1 MISAMNVSA
10 IRSDW
15 VGRVVD
21 GRFTLLQW
29 LGGSEQ
35 SAVFRTEFPEAGKTR
50 KAVIKLIPADAWDAE
65 ARLAGWQAAANLS
78 HPSLM
83 HLFATGGCDVDGF
96 SMLYVVTEYAEE
108 VLADILPERALSAE
122 ETGEMIGPVL
132 DVLAWMHG
140 KGLVHGHL
148 KPANIMVVDD
158 RLKLSVEGLRIAGH
172 PGNPPPHPTIYEAPE
187 SASGAVNPEA
197 DLWSLGVTVVEALTQ
212 RRPSNPGMNQE
223 DPVVPSSIPH
233 PFAEIARG
241 CLRSN
246 PAQRFTIEDVRDQL
260 GIGRPAPESSEVV
273 AGKVPPLARL
283 GILIVPV
290 IVIGAVLAVRE
301 VSVHMRA
308 QQVALS
314 ASEQPQGNPAAAQQ
328 KPAAA
333 TPAPEQAPAPAAT
346 TTEPSATAEPP
357 ATTAAQPDQAQPQPQ
372 TQAAAQTQPQAPV
385 PAVSTPPAPA
395 PAPSAQGSA
404 PSNPE
409 IVTQVMPDLL
419 PAAVRSI
426 HGKLNVKVKVTVDAS
441 GNVSDAEFESEG
453 PSKYFS
459 KAAMD
464 AAQKWKFKPVPGT
477 WILDFQFKQ
486 SGVEVTPTPASH

>member
-1 MISAMNVSA
+1 MITAMNVSA

-35 SAVFRTEFPEAGKTR
+35 SAVFRTEFPEAGKNR

-65 ARLAGWQAAANLS
+65 ARMDGWQAAANLS

-83 HLFATGGCDVDGF
+83 RLFTTGGCDVDGF
-96 SMLYVVTEYAEE
+96 SMLYAVTEYAEE

-140 KGLVHGHL
+140 KGFVHGHL
-148 KPANIMVVDD
+148 KPANIMVVDE

-212 RRPSNPGMNQE
+212 RRPSIPGMNQD
-223 DPVVPSSIPH
+223 DPIVPSSIPH

-260 GIGRPAPESSEVV
+260 GIARAAADSSEV
-273 AGKVPPLARL
+273 APGKVPPLARL
-283 GILIVPV
+283 GILVVPV
-290 IVIGAVLAVRE
+290 IVIAAVLAVRE

-308 QQVALS
+308 QETALS
-314 ASEQPQGNPAAAQQ
+314 ASQQTVPAAAQQ
-328 KPAAA
+328 KPLAA
-333 TPAPEQAPAPAAT
+333 TPAPDQAPAPAAAT
-346 TTEPSATAEPP
+346 PEPSASPAAP
-357 ATTAAQPDQAQPQPQ
+357 ATTTAQPDQPQAQPQSEAQ
-372 TQAAAQTQPQAPV
+372 TQAQTPA
-385 PAVSTPPAPA
+385 PAVSTQPATPPPEGDAA
-395 PAPSAQGSA
+395 
-404 PSNPE
+404 SNPDV
-409 IVTQVMPDLL
+409 VTQVMPDLL

-426 HGKLNVKVKVTVDAS
+426 HGKLNVKVRVTVDAS
-441 GNVSDAEFESEG
+441 GNVSNAEFESEG

-477 WILDFQFKQ
+477 WILDFQFTQ

>member
-15 VGRVVD
+15 VGRVID
-21 GRFTLLQW
+21 ERFTLLQW

-35 SAVFRTEFPEAGKTR
+35 SAVFRTEFPEGGKNR

-65 ARLAGWQAAANLS
+65 ARMEGWQASAALS
-78 HPSLM
+78 HPSL
-83 HLFATGGCDVDGF
+83 LRVFTTGGCEVDGF
-96 SMLYVVTEYAEE
+96 SMIYAVTEYAEE
-108 VLADILPERALSAE
+108 VLADILPERALSPT
-122 ETGEMIGPVL
+122 ETREMVGPVL
-132 DVLAWMHG
+132 DTLAWIHG
-140 KGLVHGHL
+140 KGFVHGHL
-148 KPANIMVVDD
+148 KPANIMVVDE
-158 RLKLSVEGLRIAGH
+158 RLKLSGESLRVAGH
-172 PGNPPPHPTIYEAPE
+172 PGNPPPNPGIYEAPE

-212 RRPSNPGMNQE
+212 RRPASPGMSQE

-233 PFAEIARG
+233 PFAEVARG

-246 PAQRFTIEDVRDQL
+246 PAQRFSIEDVREAL
-260 GIGRPAPESSEVV
+260 GIGHSVTDSAEVV

-290 IVIGAVLAVRE
+290 IVIAAVLAVRE
-301 VSVHMRA
+301 VTVHMRA

-314 ASEQPQGNPAAAQQ
+314 ASPQQQAVPDAAQQ
-328 KPAAA
+328 KPSAE
-333 TPAPEQAPAPAAT
+333 TPAPDKTPAPAAT
-346 TTEPSATAEPP
+346 TPEPA
-357 ATTAAQPDQAQPQPQ
+357 ATTAPQPDQAQPQAESQPQ
-372 TQAAAQTQPQAPV
+372 PEAQPQAHV
-385 PAVSTPPAPA
+385 SDASTPTPVSAPA
-395 PAPSAQGSA
+395 PQPPGNT
-404 PSNPE
+404 PSNPDV
-409 IVTQVMPDLL
+409 VTQVLPDVL

-426 HGKLNVKVKVTVDAS
+426 HGTLTVKVRVTVDPS
-441 GNVSDAEFESEG
+441 GSVSNAEFESEG

-477 WILDFQFKQ
+477 WVLDFQFKQ
-486 SGVEVTPTPASH
+486 SGVEATPQQIAR